1 MIKILRYFIIL
12 TVVAALAGCG
22 LGPLKKRGEQADT
35 ETPDKQVEDNQ
46 YSTPSD
52 EEVNKFVSGDTLEVS
67 SLNDPNSPLSQR
79 VMYFDLDS
87 SQIKDADREIITVHA
102 EFLAAHPEITVVL
115 EGHADERGSREYNVA
130 LGEKRAKAVKQLMTL
145 QGVAE
150 KQIQVISFGEER
162 PVALG
167 HDSSAWSLNRR
178 VEILYTGY

>member
-1 MIKILRYFIIL
+1 MTKLLRYLTL
-12 TVVAALAGCG
+12 TVLIVTLSACG
-22 LGPLKKRGEQADT
+22 LAPLKKRGSSTDT
-35 ETPDKQVEDNQ
+35 DNTQSNQ
-46 YSTPSD
+46 YSNTDADSA
-52 EEVNKFVSGDTLEVS
+52 NKFDSGAALSVE

-79 VMYFDLDS
+79 VLYFDLDS
-87 SQIKDADREIITVHA
+87 SQIKPEDQAIITTHA
-102 EFLAAHPEITVVL
+102 EFLAAHPDISIVL
-115 EGHADERGSREYNVA
+115 EGHADERGSREYNIA

-167 HDSSAWSLNRR
+167 HDESAWSLNRR